1 MKEKTSCIEQNI
13 FEKKGGEGGSDI
25 QKLKEFITNRT
36 DPQELIKTYRQ
47 GKIT

>member
-1 MKEKTSCIEQNI
+1 MKVKET
-13 FEKKGGEGGSDI
+13 FSDI